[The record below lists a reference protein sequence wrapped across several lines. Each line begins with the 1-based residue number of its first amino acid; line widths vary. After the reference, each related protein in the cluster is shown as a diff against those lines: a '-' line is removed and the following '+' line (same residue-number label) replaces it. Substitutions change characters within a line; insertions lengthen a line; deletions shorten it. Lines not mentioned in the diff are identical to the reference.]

1 MKYPVQKSKNYL
13 ANCTKITDNIYLK
26 KIGDFNVFFF
36 VIDGEDVL
44 KPEKVQQLL
53 YSSQLKGY
61 DNRKYIIIN
70 RHGTIDAK
78 YFREKLSVVLKVRA
92 MENFCAVILES
103 ENINKCYQCGKNRT
117 AQVVKA
123 LDKYW
128 RIDLERTSGPEA
140 IWKNK
145 PGMRASWRE
154 NYEWLVYNSE
164 NLFDK

>member
-1 MKYPVQKSKNYL
+1 MPL
-13 ANCTKITDNIYLK
+13 P
-26 KIGDFNVFFF
+26 FFF